1 MAFVQFSK
9 DELQMEGLKFQNIEA
24 IPEESKN
31 ESKEGMQK
39 TKKKNKKKKQEKE
52 MAVSKNEQEET
63 KNPEKNDDWV

>member
-1 MAFVQFSK
+1 
-9 DELQMEGLKFQNIEA
+9 MEGLKFQKIEI

-31 ESKEGMQK
+31 ESKEGIPK

-63 KNPEKNDDWV
+63 KNPEKNEDWV